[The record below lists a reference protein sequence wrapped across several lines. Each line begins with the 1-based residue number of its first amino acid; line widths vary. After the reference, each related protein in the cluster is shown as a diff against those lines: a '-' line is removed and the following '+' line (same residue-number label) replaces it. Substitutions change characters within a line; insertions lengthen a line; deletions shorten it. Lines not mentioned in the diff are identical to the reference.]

1 MCVCMHKRVCECVLH
16 REGNEF
22 AYKRQVR
29 AGREK
34 PLKRDQQVKEKK
46 KKKPTEKPL
55 IFNMGLK
62 KYGF

>member
-22 AYKRQVR
+22 AYERQVR

-34 PLKRDQQVKEKK
+34 PLKKK

>member
-46 KKKPTEKPL
+46 KKTHRKTL
-55 IFNMGLK
+55 NL
-62 KYGF
+62 